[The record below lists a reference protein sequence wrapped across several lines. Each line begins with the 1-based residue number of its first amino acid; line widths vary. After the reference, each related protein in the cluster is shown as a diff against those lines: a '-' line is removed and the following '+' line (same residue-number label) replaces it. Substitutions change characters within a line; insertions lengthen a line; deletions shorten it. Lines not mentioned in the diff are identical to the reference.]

1 MDQTKSSFRNRLL
14 ALGITLTVCPL
25 LLFGAVVWWQNH
37 KLRETAGQGCLRAA
51 DADLDHIAE
60 SVYRLCMNS
69 RAALERNLRENL
81 YSARTIFDNAGNFG
95 MATGAPV
102 VWEAKNQ
109 FTKAS
114 STVSLPK
121 VLVGGAWLGQGSD
134 PRAPVPVVDSV
145 QRLTHA
151 KSTIFQRMNLQGDM
165 LRIAT
170 NVIGEDGKRAIGTFI
185 PAVGADGKPN
195 PVVSTVLRKETFV
208 GRAFVV
214 NAWYMAAY
222 EPLLDSNG
230 AVTGMLYVGVP
241 EAVATEPLRQAI
253 INTKVGRTG
262 HVFVVNAQGTSPGR
276 YVVSKDGKH
285 DGENAWNAR
294 DRQGR
299 LVIQEICRKAV
310 TMAPTESSTER
321 YQWLGGSGG
330 ELGAAITRVKYFKD
344 WDWVIGVSVPEPEL
358 YETVIAI
365 DQISRA
371 GAKILAAMGLVALA
385 ASCAVWFLRAN
396 GLTRRTGRIIRELSA
411 TSNALSSAAAQ
422 VSAASEELAREAGT
436 QAASNESVSASL
448 EEMESMAQQNLGHS
462 RDLKQLAA
470 QARGAAEGGAL
481 EVQAMTE
488 SMAQIQSAGAQ
499 VVNINR
505 IIDEIAFQ
513 TNIRALNAAVEAARA
528 GEAGL
533 GFAVV
538 ADEVRNLARRCAAAA
553 KETAEKIQKSM
564 QAGERGVA
572 VTRQVAQKLD
582 LITRATRQ
590 LDELAQSVASAS
602 EQQKLGIAQVNNSA
616 SQVSRAIQST
626 VASAQD
632 GATRANEFK
641 EQARTLE
648 QLAAELGAMFQRRS

>member
-1 MDQTKSSFRNRLL
+1 MDQAKSSFRNRLL
-14 ALGITLTVCPL
+14 TVGITLTVCPL

-51 DADLDHIAE
+51 DADLDHIAD
-60 SVYRLCMNS
+60 SVYRLCINS
-69 RAALERNLRENL
+69 RAALEHTLRENL
-81 YSARTIFDNAGNFG
+81 YSARTIFDGAGKFG
-95 MATGAPV
+95 IAAGSPV
-102 VWEAKNQ
+102 AWEAKNQ
-109 FTKAS
+109 FTKAL
-114 STVSLPK
+114 STISLPR
-121 VLVGGAWLGQGSD
+121 VLIGGAWLGQVGD
-134 PRAPVPVVDSV
+134 PQTSVLVVDSV

-151 KSTIFQRMNLQGDM
+151 KSTIFQRMNPRGDM
-165 LRIAT
+165 LRVAT

-185 PAVGADGKPN
+185 PAIGADGKPN
-195 PVVSTVLRKETFV
+195 PVVSTILRKETFV

-230 AVTGMLYVGVP
+230 MVTGMLYVGVP
-241 EAVATEPLRQAI
+241 EAVATEPLRQSI

-276 YVVSKDGKH
+276 YVVSKEGKH
-285 DGENAWNAR
+285 DGENVWNAR
-294 DRQGR
+294 DSQGR
-299 LVIQEICRKAV
+299 LVVQEICRRAL
-310 TMAPTESSTER
+310 TLAANESSSER
-321 YQWLGGSGG
+321 YQWLAGPAG

-344 WDWVIGVSVPEPEL
+344 WDWVIGVSIPEPEL

-371 GAKILAAMGLVALA
+371 GAKILAAMGLAALA
-385 ASCAVWFLRAN
+385 ASCVIWFLLAH

-411 TSNALSSAAAQ
+411 TSNVLSSAAAQ

-448 EEMESMAQQNLGHS
+448 EEMESMAQQNLRHS
-462 RDLKQLAA
+462 RDLKNLAT
-470 QARGAAEGGAL
+470 QARGAAEGGGL

-513 TNIRALNAAVEAARA
+513 TNILALNAAVEAARA

-553 KETAEKIQKSM
+553 KETEEKIQKSM

-582 LITRATRQ
+582 LITLATRQ
-590 LDELAQSVASAS
+590 LDELAQSLASAS
-602 EQQKLGIAQVNNSA
+602 EQQNLGIAQVNNSA
-616 SQVSRAIQST
+616 SQVNRSIQSM
-626 VASAQD
+626 VASAQN
-632 GATRANEFK
+632 GAARAGEFK

-648 QLAAELGAMFQRRS
+648 ELAAELGTMFQRHS